1 MGVQNQTKTLI
12 CVSPIHLLI
21 HLFMQYPPL
30 KNAPAVAPET
40 VEQIRKDIAQW
51 FMTSDTALNK
61 PNSGSFRLRGRIR
74 WNPNQEDL
82 FPHILEAFEKYGFTA
97 ELTTDENKYIYL
109 TGKPYLIEA
118 APLRW
123 GVAIGMYLATIFTT
137 LMTGA
142 LMSPEAA
149 AMVETAT
156 NQQDAIQLFVANLWR
171 GWPYALSI
179 MTILTA
185 HELGHFF
192 AARYHKVPASLPFFI
207 PMPLPGIGTMGAVI
221 FQRGPTRNIRAQFD
235 VGAAGPLAGLVFAIP
250 ILIYGLSTSEVGPL
264 PEDLTGLVMEG
275 NSAIYATIKV
285 LMFGEFLPN
294 GNTDVSLNMVAWAGW
309 VGLLVT
315 ALNLIPVSPLDG
327 GRVLQVIQGEEFMR
341 AIYWP
346 ILAGLVAMGVILQAN
361 VWLVWAI
368 MLYMFGNRYETPLD
382 TVTPLDE
389 RRKFLAWFTFV
400 LFLLLFVPAPLTV
413 F

>member
-1 MGVQNQTKTLI
+1 
-12 CVSPIHLLI
+12 
-21 HLFMQYPPL
+21 MQYPPL
-30 KNAPAVAPET
+30 KDVPAVEPGT
-40 VEQIRKDIAQW
+40 VENIRKEIAQW
-51 FMTSDTALNK
+51 FMTSDTALNN
-61 PNSGSFRLRGRIR
+61 PDSGSFRLRGRMR
-74 WNPNQEDL
+74 WNPDQEDL
-82 FPHILEAFEKYGFTA
+82 FPNILETFEKYGFTA
-97 ELTTDENKYIYL
+97 ELTTDENSHIYL

-123 GVAIGMYLATIFTT
+123 GIAISMYLATIVTT
-137 LMTGA
+137 LMTGV

-149 AMVETAT
+149 AIIEQAS
-156 NQQDAIQLFVANLWR
+156 NQQDALRLFALNLWR
-171 GWPYALSI
+171 GWPYTLSI

-235 VGAAGPLAGLVFAIP
+235 VGAGGPLAGLVFAIP

-275 NSAIYATIKV
+275 NSAIYATIKI
-285 LMFGEFLPN
+285 LIFGEFLPN

-327 GRVLQVIQGEEFMR
+327 GRVLQVVQGEAFMR

-346 ILAGLVAMGVILQAN
+346 ILVGLVAMGVILQAN

-389 RRKFLAWFTFV
+389 RRRFLAWFTFV